1 MALNAQESA
10 QNSKV
15 LIEMTACGL
24 PKSNSEKLHL
34 GRRGGGGC
42 WGPSGYIQDGAAQDM
57 SGASDVSP
65 ARVGDFKFTT
75 WIILLDYSS
84 QALWLTLMIFLG
96 LQESQPPS
104 EREIWDCIHC

>member
-1 MALNAQESA
+1 MALNVQESA

-24 PKSNSEKLHL
+24 PESNSEKLHL

-65 ARVGDFKFTT
+65 ELVTSSSSLGLSC
-75 WIILLDYSS
+75 WIILHKH
-84 QALWLTLMIFLG
+84 FG
-96 LQESQPPS
+96 
-104 EREIWDCIHC
+104 